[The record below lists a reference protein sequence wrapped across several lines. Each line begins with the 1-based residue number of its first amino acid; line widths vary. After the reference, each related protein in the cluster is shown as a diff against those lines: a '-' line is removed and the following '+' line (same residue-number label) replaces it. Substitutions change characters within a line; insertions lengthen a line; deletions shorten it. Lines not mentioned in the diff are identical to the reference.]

1 MKEAWVLEWD
11 LDSLTLVKLF
21 NFFTSQFIRLQ
32 NENIYLP
39 KVIEM
44 VSD

>member
-21 NFFTSQFIRLQ
+21 NFFTSQFICLQ